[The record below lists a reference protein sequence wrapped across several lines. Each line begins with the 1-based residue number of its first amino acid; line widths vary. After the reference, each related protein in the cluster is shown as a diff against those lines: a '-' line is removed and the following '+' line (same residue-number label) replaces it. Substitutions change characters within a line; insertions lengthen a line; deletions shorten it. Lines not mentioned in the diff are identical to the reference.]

1 MFWNKKKKPFKKS
14 LSSKEGA
21 MMVKSAAN
29 SLLQDFNKTI
39 NPIEIVVLNSLV
51 SFMDTFILKCFK
63 DDKLVNTLWITAR
76 LVEVKI
82 VLGVSS
88 NSEVKRIVRMVE
100 CLEELINSEKV
111 KNG

>member
-1 MFWNKKKKPFKKS
+1 MIKS
-14 LSSKEGA
+14 
-21 MMVKSAAN
+21 VAN
-29 SLLQDFNKTI
+29 SLLQDFSKTI

-76 LVEVKI
+76 LTEVKI
-82 VLGVSS
+82 ILGVSS

>member
-1 MFWNKKKKPFKKS
+1 
-14 LSSKEGA
+14 
-21 MMVKSAAN
+21 MVKSAAN

>member
-1 MFWNKKKKPFKKS
+1 MMIKS
-14 LSSKEGA
+14 
-21 MMVKSAAN
+21 VAN
-29 SLLQDFNKTI
+29 SLLQDFSKTI

-76 LVEVKI
+76 LTEVKI
-82 VLGVSS
+82 ILGVSS